1 MDLFRRPTSE
11 SAVQFRSAAPLK
23 DGEYAHKSCSYSARS
38 YYCQPKRKPP
48 APRPVPKPRPK
59 PPIRLVPNS
68 VLRPGLQYDLFFF
81 KQGKKLPK
89 SFGGR
94 MPNLVGVQT
103 GNLDQAF
110 KKGDLKLDKDHI
122 KDFSLQYNG
131 ILDVPKAGKYRFR
144 GVSSDGSIVYI
155 DNKPCVKNDGLHR
168 MTGKSCIRSLEK
180 GQHHFRVAFFKS
192 SQSKT
197 KDRPHL
203 LVMFKSLDK
212 KAPRSLRRNTF
223 LSHKSFLK
231 LRYVAPHGFKE
242 EIFYMKVGS
251 SVPDLNKAKASVQ
264 RFVPMVRYA
273 NTGRNFP
280 GFTRGNDFAVRWSGA
295 LEISTG
301 GMYRFEIKS
310 DDGSKLFVNRG
321 LLINNDGLHGMRG
334 RSAQKKLGRGTLHL
348 VCEYFEKGGHAGM
361 LLMYFGPD
369 TRQKMVFVGTKVAGH
384 YPLHAHVGKTY
395 TPKIVVKKKKPMF
408 AKRKMPKFKFR

>member
-1 MDLFRRPTSE
+1 LM
-11 SAVQFRSAAPLK
+11 
-23 DGEYAHKSCSYSARS
+23 
-38 YYCQPKRKPP
+38 
-48 APRPVPKPRPK
+48 
-59 PPIRLVPNS
+59 
-68 VLRPGLQYDLFFF
+68 
-81 KQGKKLPK
+81 
-89 SFGGR
+89 
-94 MPNLVGVQT
+94 GVQT
-103 GNLDQAF
+103 GILDQSF
-110 KKGDLKLDKDHI
+110 KRGDLKFDKEHI
-122 KDFSLQYNG
+122 KDFTLQYNG
-131 ILDVPKAGKYRFR
+131 ILDVPKAGKYGFR
-144 GVSSDGSIVYI
+144 GVSTDGSIVYI

-168 MTGKSCIRSLEK
+168 EMTEKRCERFLEK

-192 SQSKT
+192 SQSKST
-197 KDRPHL
+197 RPH
-203 LVMFKSLDK
+203 VVVQFRSLDK
-212 KAPRSLRRNTF
+212 KAPASLKRDQF

-251 SVPDLNKAKASVQ
+251 FIPDLNKAKASVQ

-321 LLINNDGLHGMRG
+321 LMINNDGLHGMRA

-384 YPLHAHVGKTY
+384 YPLHARVGKTY
-395 TPKIVVKKKKPMF
+395 TPKIVVKKKPMI
-408 AKRKMPKFKFR
+408 KRKMPKFKFR